1 MHTCAPRA
9 PWKPSH
15 PWWNPRPR
23 QDRLP
28 AVATLR
34 GPSVNHPRHRHD
46 NLVTQGQTMNA
57 KNTPYH
63 FTDTLNELD
72 GGVRETAAGAIQ
84 TGRTGKVS
92 IELTMKQIGESN
104 QVQLDHKLKFE
115 KPTARGKAGE
125 EETTQTPVWV
135 SQKGLTLMPDTQE
148 KFTFDDQ

>member
-1 MHTCAPRA
+1 
-9 PWKPSH
+9 
-15 PWWNPRPR
+15 
-23 QDRLP
+23 
-28 AVATLR
+28 
-34 GPSVNHPRHRHD
+34 
-46 NLVTQGQTMNA
+46 MNA
-57 KNTPYH
+57 KTTPYH
-63 FTDTLNELD
+63 FTDTSNELD
-72 GGVRETAAGAIQ
+72 GGVFADKLTIAVRETAAGAIQ